1 MDGQMDYIDEFFSSL
16 SPEELDYAHS
26 KLMGGKMGK
35 MGKMGKGPKVEIE
48 IESDDSQEE
57 PNDSDSDEY
66 TNGKGPNNEA
76 KGGDSNAT
84 VPKALADSV
93 KKKKDSI
100 PLKEA
105 EMFDE
110 EEY

>member
-16 SPEELDYAHS
+16 SPEELKYAQS
-26 KLMGGKMGK
+26 CMQGMGK
-35 MGKMGKGPKVEIE
+35 EGMGKGPKVEIE
-48 IESDDSQEE
+48 IESEDAE
-57 PNDSDSDEY
+57 PNASDSDEY

-110 EEY
+110 EE

>member
-1 MDGQMDYIDEFFSSL
+1 MDGSMDYIDEFFSSL
-16 SPEELDYAHS
+16 SPEEVKYAQS
-26 KLMGGKMGK
+26 CMQRMGSEKSGTPMTEGQK
-35 MGKMGKGPKVEIE
+35 
-48 IESDDSQEE
+48 E

-105 EMFDE
+105 EMFEE

>member
-1 MDGQMDYIDEFFSSL
+1 MDYIDEFFSSL
-16 SPEELDYAHS
+16 SPDELEYVHS
-26 KLMGGKMGK
+26 KLMKNKMGSK
-35 MGKMGKGPKVEIE
+35 SSKVEIE
-48 IESDDSQEE
+48 IDGEE
-57 PNDSDSDEY
+57 PNESDSEDY

-84 VPKALADSV
+84 VPKALADNA
-93 KKKKDSI
+93 KKKKNNI

-110 EEY
+110 EE

>member
-1 MDGQMDYIDEFFSSL
+1 MDNIDEFLASL
-16 SPEELDYAHS
+16 SPEETEYLQS
-26 KLMGGKMGK
+26 KMMDMSEGADMAAD
-35 MGKMGKGPKVEIE
+35 M
-48 IESDDSQEE
+48 EE
-57 PNDSDSDEY
+57 PNDSDSAEY

-84 VPKALADSV
+84 VPKALAKSV
-93 KKKKDSI
+93 VKKKDSI

-110 EEY
+110 EE

>member
-1 MDGQMDYIDEFFSSL
+1 MDNIDEFLANL
-16 SPEELDYAHS
+16 SPEETKYLHEKIMSGEQGEDMTAE
-26 KLMGGKMGK
+26 M
-35 MGKMGKGPKVEIE
+35 
-48 IESDDSQEE
+48 EE

-84 VPKALADSV
+84 VPKALAKSV
-93 KKKKDSI
+93 IKKKDSI

-105 EMFDE
+105 EMFGE
-110 EEY
+110 EE

>member
-1 MDGQMDYIDEFFSSL
+1 MENMDYIDEFFSSL

-35 MGKMGKGPKVEIE
+35 MGNKMDKGPNVEIE
-48 IESDDSQEE
+48 IESDGEE
-57 PNDSDSDEY
+57 PNESDSDEY

-76 KGGDSNAT
+76 KGDGNAT
-84 VPKALADSV
+84 VPKSLAKA
-93 KKKKDSI
+93 KKGEV
-100 PLKEA
+100 PLKED

-110 EEY
+110 EE

>member
-1 MDGQMDYIDEFFSSL
+1 MENMDYIDEFFSSL
-16 SPEELDYAHS
+16 SPEELQYAHS
-26 KLMGGKMGK
+26 KMKSA
-35 MGKMGKGPKVEIE
+35 MGKGMGKDPKIEMEIGDE
-48 IESDDSQEE
+48 QEE
-57 PNDSDSDEY
+57 PNDSDSEEY

-110 EEY
+110 EE

>member
-1 MDGQMDYIDEFFSSL
+1 MDYIDEFFSSL
-16 SPEELDYAHS
+16 SPEELAYAQ
-26 KLMGGKMGK
+26 KKMAKG
-35 MGKMGKGPKVEIE
+35 GPKVEIE
-48 IESDDSQEE
+48 IGDEQEE

-84 VPKALADSV
+84 VPKALADSA

-110 EEY
+110 EE

>member
-1 MDGQMDYIDEFFSSL
+1 MDNIDEFLASL
-16 SPEELDYAHS
+16 SPDETKYLQE
-26 KLMGGKMGK
+26 KMMDMSEGED
-35 MGKMGKGPKVEIE
+35 MTAEM
-48 IESDDSQEE
+48 EE
-57 PNDSDSDEY
+57 PNASDSDEY

-84 VPKALADSV
+84 VPKALAKSV
-93 KKKKDSI
+93 VKKKDSI

-110 EEY
+110 EE

>member
-1 MDGQMDYIDEFFSSL
+1 MDNIDEFLASL
-16 SPEELDYAHS
+16 SPEETEYLQS
-26 KLMGGKMGK
+26 KMMDMGEGKDMTAE
-35 MGKMGKGPKVEIE
+35 M
-48 IESDDSQEE
+48 EE

-84 VPKALADSV
+84 VPKALAKSV
-93 KKKKDSI
+93 VKKKDSI

-110 EEY
+110 EE

>member
-16 SPEELDYAHS
+16 SPEELKYAQS
-26 KLMGGKMGK
+26 CMQGMGK
-35 MGKMGKGPKVEIE
+35 EGMGKGPKVEIE
-48 IESDDSQEE
+48 IESDGEE

>member
-1 MDGQMDYIDEFFSSL
+1 MDNIDEFLASL
-16 SPEELDYAHS
+16 SPEETEYLQS
-26 KLMGGKMGK
+26 KIMEMSEGADMTSE
-35 MGKMGKGPKVEIE
+35 M
-48 IESDDSQEE
+48 EE

-84 VPKALADSV
+84 VPKALAKSV
-93 KKKKDSI
+93 VKKKDSI

-110 EEY
+110 EE

>member
-1 MDGQMDYIDEFFSSL
+1 MENMDYIDEFFSSL

-35 MGKMGKGPKVEIE
+35 MGKGPKVEIE
-48 IESDDSQEE
+48 IESDGEE
-57 PNDSDSDEY
+57 PNESDSDKY

-84 VPKALADSV
+84 VPRKMSKA
-93 KKKKDSI
+93 KKGEV
-100 PLKEA
+100 PLQED

-110 EEY
+110 EE

>member
-16 SPEELDYAHS
+16 SPEEMQYAHS
-26 KLMGGKMGK
+26 QMKSMMNKSEKSKTGSEG
-35 MGKMGKGPKVEIE
+35 
-48 IESDDSQEE
+48 EE
-57 PNDSDSDEY
+57 PNDSDSDEF

-100 PLKEA
+100 PLKED
-105 EMFDE
+105 EMFGE

>member
-1 MDGQMDYIDEFFSSL
+1 MDNIDEFLASL
-16 SPEELDYAHS
+16 SPEETEYLQS
-26 KLMGGKMGK
+26 KIMEMSEGADMTAE
-35 MGKMGKGPKVEIE
+35 M
-48 IESDDSQEE
+48 EE
-57 PNDSDSDEY
+57 PNASDSDEY

-84 VPKALADSV
+84 VPKALAKSV
-93 KKKKDSI
+93 VKKKDSI

-110 EEY
+110 EE

>member
-1 MDGQMDYIDEFFSSL
+1 MQNMDYIDEFFSSL

-35 MGKMGKGPKVEIE
+35 MDKGPQVEIE
-48 IESDDSQEE
+48 IGGDGEE
-57 PNDSDSDEY
+57 PNESDSDKY

-76 KGGDSNAT
+76 KGDGNAT
-84 VPKALADSV
+84 VPKSFAKA
-93 KKKKDSI
+93 KKGEV

-110 EEY
+110 EE

>member
-1 MDGQMDYIDEFFSSL
+1 MDNIDEFLASL
-16 SPEELDYAHS
+16 SPEEMEYLQD
-26 KLMGGKMGK
+26 KMMDMSEGED
-35 MGKMGKGPKVEIE
+35 MTAEM
-48 IESDDSQEE
+48 EE

-84 VPKALADSV
+84 VPKALAKSV
-93 KKKKDSI
+93 VKKKDSI

-110 EEY
+110 EE

>member
-16 SPEELDYAHS
+16 SPEEMKYAQS
-26 KLMGGKMGK
+26 CMQGMGK
-35 MGKMGKGPKVEIE
+35 ERMGKGPKVEIE
-48 IESDDSQEE
+48 IESDGEE

-100 PLKEA
+100 PLKED
-105 EMFDE
+105 EMFGE

>member
-1 MDGQMDYIDEFFSSL
+1 MANMDYIDEFFSSL
-16 SPEELDYAHS
+16 SPDELEYAHS
-26 KLMGGKMGK
+26 KLMGDKMGS
-35 MGKMGKGPKVEIE
+35 KGPKVEIE
-48 IESDDSQEE
+48 IDGEE
-57 PNDSDSDEY
+57 PNESDSEDY

-84 VPKALADSV
+84 VPKSLADSV

-100 PLKEA
+100 PLKED

-110 EEY
+110 EE

>member
-16 SPEELDYAHS
+16 SPEEMQYAHS
-26 KLMGGKMGK
+26 KMKSAMGK
-35 MGKMGKGPKVEIE
+35 EMGKEMGKGPKVEIE
-48 IESDDSQEE
+48 IGSEDEE

>member
-1 MDGQMDYIDEFFSSL
+1 MDYIDEFFSSL
-16 SPEELDYAHS
+16 SPEELAYAQ
-26 KLMGGKMGK
+26 KKMAKGGMMG
-35 MGKMGKGPKVEIE
+35 GPKVEIE

-84 VPKALADSV
+84 VPKALSKRKTMAPKGDV
-93 KKKKDSI
+93 
-100 PLKEA
+100 PLKEDA
-105 EMFDE
+105 MFDE
-110 EEY
+110 EE

>member
-1 MDGQMDYIDEFFSSL
+1 MDNIDEFLASL
-16 SPEELDYAHS
+16 SPEETEYLQNKMMDMSES
-26 KLMGGKMGK
+26 KDMTAEM
-35 MGKMGKGPKVEIE
+35 
-48 IESDDSQEE
+48 EE

-84 VPKALADSV
+84 VPKALAKSV
-93 KKKKDSI
+93 VKKKDSI

-110 EEY
+110 EE

>member
-1 MDGQMDYIDEFFSSL
+1 MDNIDEFLASL
-16 SPEELDYAHS
+16 SPEETEYLQS
-26 KLMGGKMGK
+26 KMMDMGEGKDMTAE
-35 MGKMGKGPKVEIE
+35 M
-48 IESDDSQEE
+48 EE

-84 VPKALADSV
+84 VPKALAKSV
-93 KKKKDSI
+93 VKKKDSI

-105 EMFDE
+105 EMFGE
-110 EEY
+110 EE